1 MRISNCLL
9 LSAMLAG
16 TCRAEMRIASLNLEK
31 KYGPKLVAEV
41 GNEPD
46 LRAADILLLQEIV
59 DGPQSHVAAEIAA
72 ALGMHEVFAPAFR

>member
-1 MRISNCLL
+1 MRIGNWLL

-16 TCRAEMRIASLNLEK
+16 TCQAEMRIASLNLEK